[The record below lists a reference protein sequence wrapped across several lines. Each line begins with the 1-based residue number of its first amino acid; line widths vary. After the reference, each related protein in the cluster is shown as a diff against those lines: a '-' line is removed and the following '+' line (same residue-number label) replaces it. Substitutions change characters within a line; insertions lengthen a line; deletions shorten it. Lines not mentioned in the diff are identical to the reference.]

1 MKIYIIPEINSQ
13 KKLYIRSLFTEI
25 KGYLTASLAIYNG
38 KAKILLEVVTSKML
52 FRWGLNLVRLCLEF
66 SEFPALEKCEKLWFH
81 LILSQKPFFWKIPQ
95 LHTLSESGRMFLCHP
110 WCSNTNSDMKM
121 FDTWAP
127 VTWGLRISE

>member
-81 LILSQKPFFWKIPQ
+81 LILSQNRFFYSEKS
-95 LHTLSESGRMFLCHP
+95 HNYTLCPNLDV
-110 WCSNTNSDMKM
+110 CSSATLDAATPTL
-121 FDTWAP
+121 TWRCL
-127 VTWGLRISE
+127 THELL